1 MYEHL
6 SQEDREFLLD
16 VNRRY
21 SNARRMPDEI
31 REKYTR
37 LIGEHTVEAITPEGQ
52 KVAEPYDGHE
62 HPERSPYIGLWV
74 TYYSRPGEG
83 RNAKTRFPAMV
94 TDVYGIDPRAKRW
107 KVKLMVVWNAV
118 ETTDVICLERTEEDR
133 YGAWSY
139 LDDPM
144 WRMLSELSNSLK
156 AIEQRLNG
164 NGRPSPPRLK

>member
-6 SQEDREFLLD
+6 SPKEREELRDLERKTVHTMNDAQRIRYQE
-16 VNRRY
+16 
-21 SNARRMPDEI
+21 
-31 REKYTR
+31 
-37 LIGEHTVEAITPEGQ
+37 LIAPRGVEAITPPGQ
-52 KVAEPYDGHE
+52 RVAEVYEDQSQM
-62 HPERSPYIGLWV
+62 ERNPYIGLWV

-118 ETTDVICLERTEEDR
+118 ETTDVICLERIEEDR

-164 NGRPSPPRLK
+164 NGRPSPPRPK